1 MTPLMR
7 PNDHQIRLF
16 LVVARAL
23 SLRTAA
29 SKLGITQSAL
39 SKQMRSLEAELQAP
53 LFRRDGRGM
62 QLTPLG
68 QQLFQSMSHSYE
80 QVDAAFE
87 AASTTFARVQR
98 GVSIAMVNTLATY
111 LIPEV
116 TEMLVK
122 SHPNLRA
129 TLVTASSPEVV
140 ERVER
145 GYSEIGLVYDLAV
158 DTDAFFVERLHKELL
173 SGYQKRR
180 TGVAAN
186 YTAKELAAQPLILP
200 PRPYALRRA
209 VERELG
215 AGLQIAVEC
224 NSVTLSLDLAARG
237 LGIAVLP
244 HDLPAVMVA
253 NRGLERVEILGGTL
267 RRPVVAICRK
277 ADRMTESVS
286 VTMAAVLS
294 CVNALAKLDG

>member
-1 MTPLMR
+1 MR

-16 LVVARAL
+16 LVVAQAR

-39 SKQMRSLEAELQAP
+39 SKQMRSLEVALQAP

-87 AASTTFARVQR
+87 AASTTYAMAQG

-116 TEMLVK
+116 TEMLVRR
-122 SHPNLRA
+122 HPNLRA

-158 DTDAFFVERLHKELL
+158 DTDAFFVQRLHQELL
-173 SGYQKRR
+173 SGYRARR
-180 TGVAAN
+180 AGGPDN
-186 YTAKELAAQPLILP
+186 YTAEDLAVQPLILP

-215 AGLQIAVEC
+215 PGLRIAVEC

-244 HDLPAVMVA
+244 HDLPAAMVA
-253 NRGLERVEILGGTL
+253 NRGLERVEILGGAL

-286 VTMAAVLS
+286 VTLAAVLA
-294 CVNALAKLDG
+294 CVHTLVPLGG